1 MAHDASQNNPK
12 KEVATALIGIVL
24 LLAIILGIGVSAF
37 LRPAGEHQPKASE
50 VASEVQTATA
60 QSGET
65 ASEQPAD
72 SATAPSADTAT
83 ATAESTDTATATAS
97 STETTTATAESTEAT
112 AEQPAGETTPADGTT
127 EQKTDGQ

>member
-72 SATAPSADTAT
+72 SATAPSADSAT
-83 ATAESTDTATATAS
+83 APSADTA
-97 STETTTATAESTEAT
+97 TATAESTEAT
-112 AEQPAGETTPADGTT
+112 AEQPAGETTPADGTKEIQT
-127 EQKTDGQ
+127 PTDESATSKQ

>member
-60 QSGET
+60 QSGES

-72 SATAPSADTAT
+72 SATAPSADTA
-83 ATAESTDTATATAS
+83 
-97 STETTTATAESTEAT
+97 TATAESTEAT